1 MRNRQLQHLTLP
13 ATGERFSQSRIHSR
27 RRSGF
32 DKSDSLLKIDLEAIG
47 RIRDP

>member
-1 MRNRQLQHLTLP
+1 MRNRQLQDLSLP
-13 ATGERFSQSRIHSR
+13 ATGERFSQSRINRS

-32 DKSDSLLKIDLEAIG
+32 DKSDSLLKISLEAIG